1 MSLSLSAGYT
11 INIVTHP
18 PARPSV
24 RSSVLFALLASPAR
38 AALAFQPS
46 CMHRP
51 YTRPIMYSVRDFVF
65 DKYKSTRSGAQRNP
79 SRCRTN
85 AFREI
90 RKTCGIAAILRWDGA
105 IIHESLVLM
114 FANFHQFYVYFIFI
128 WTRTLSPFYPTYS
141 PKDTIT
147 SSDEMCEKSTQRLK
161 CIHSY
166 TRMRV

>member
-24 RSSVLFALLASPAR
+24 RSFVRPLHSPSVAGSG

-79 SRCRTN
+79 SPCRTN

-90 RKTCGIAAILRWDGA
+90 RKTCGVAMYLETRDAPKSRFNVCKF
-105 IIHESLVLM
+105 SVSVLFDS
-114 FANFHQFYVYFIFI
+114 FAKREN
-128 WTRTLSPFYPTYS
+128 S
-141 PKDTIT
+141 IT
-147 SSDEMCEKSTQRLK
+147 SHSVFKMCTHIFNTYMKRT
-161 CIHSY
+161 
-166 TRMRV
+166 